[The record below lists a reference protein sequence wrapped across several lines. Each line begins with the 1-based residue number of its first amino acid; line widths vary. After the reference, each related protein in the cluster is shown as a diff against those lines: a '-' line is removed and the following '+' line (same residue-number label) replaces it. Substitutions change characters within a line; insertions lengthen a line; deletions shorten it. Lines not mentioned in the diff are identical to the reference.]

1 MSIAAGIA
9 CKNHQNNPIKMNSI
23 ARISKLSIT
32 VAKRAA
38 VNRTLFTRSA
48 VVCGADKHAHD
59 AHGHD
64 DHEHHEHKVSRLRT
78 HLIILAKLY
87 IAK

>member
-48 VVCGADKHAHD
+48 VVCGADKHAH
-59 AHGHD
+59 GHD